1 MTMWTTI
8 ETAFLTAQFTRVR
21 TSFHP
26 NIHHFSPFLGLHHMS
41 SRHSVSNNTFSL
53 SRIYLLVFSYVG
65 LVMVCNGICQ
75 AISSYVFGRL
85 VKYIGRIAVFSIA
98 ALINYGTIILMFL
111 WEPEQSQMVVL
122 FVIAGFWGIADA
134 IWQTQVIGKK
144 FRFHFNEFLLSL
156 SLSATYTVL
165 YSESDPSA
173 LAKYRLWK
181 SVGFV
186 VTYGVQK
193 IIFVIASELF
203 SSSPSSM
210 PVTSQ
215 FDFHSFFYLFIS
227 PSAWYVT
234 HLSKF
239 ICVRRTINKRNLL
252 SVTHHDL
259 LRFFHISLSLS
270 RACACFK

>member
-1 MTMWTTI
+1 MNQFLLIPMTMWTTI

-156 SLSATYTVL
+156 S
-165 YSESDPSA
+165 
-173 LAKYRLWK
+173 
-181 SVGFV
+181 
-186 VTYGVQK
+186 
-193 IIFVIASELF
+193 F
-203 SSSPSSM
+203 S
-210 PVTSQ
+210 
-215 FDFHSFFYLFIS
+215 
-227 PSAWYVT
+227 YVYC
-234 HLSKF
+234 S
-239 ICVRRTINKRNLL
+239 LL
-252 SVTHHDL
+252 G
-259 LRFFHISLSLS
+259 
-270 RACACFK
+270 K